1 LNDNDNPAEL
11 AEALLPY
18 ALLDL
23 GDTNDMA
30 RIAAFVAESMTGK
43 AGVVEAVTEEL
54 AARMAKH
61 YGR

>member
-1 LNDNDNPAEL
+1 MNDNDNPALL
-11 AEALLPY
+11 AEALLQY

-23 GDTNDMA
+23 GDTSDTA
-30 RIAAFVAESMTGK
+30 RIAAFVAESMTGE
-43 AGVVEAVTEEL
+43 AALVEAVAQEL